1 MSGEGDNYSVCRT
14 CGEEW
19 SKGRR
24 EFWLTEYDGRWVRY
38 FGSSHIIKDRGQYLA
53 FRGILFVG
61 MLSILISSITI
72 EILDGYG
79 RCWPIYLT
87 HQGALI
93 ETVYLGLAFATTAK
107 AYYYRDVEGTKD
119 APERTP
125 WYCRAAWIL
134 QGIALPASFLIFVL
148 YWGLVYDGGKIFP
161 ISPWTHG
168 VNFVLMVL
176 DQAFSNQPMY
186 LVHGLLFMVYAF
198 LYCLW
203 SYIHFVSGLKNCK
216 NDRYI
221 YASLN
226 WKYAGSTGKLACVI
240 LFIVAPFFNI
250 VFWCL
255 FFRRVRGVQETPK
268 AADRV

>member
-1 MSGEGDNYSVCRT
+1 MLCILVASISIEVV
-14 CGEEW
+14 
-19 SKGRR
+19 
-24 EFWLTEYDGRWVRY
+24 DG
-38 FGSSHIIKDRGQYLA
+38 K
-53 FRGILFVG
+53 
-61 MLSILISSITI
+61 
-72 EILDGYG
+72 G

-93 ETVYLGLAFATTAK
+93 ETIYLGLAFSTTAK

-148 YWGLVYDGGKIFP
+148 YWGLVYDGTLYP

-176 DQAFSNQPMY
+176 DQAISNQPMY
-186 LVHGLLFMVYAF
+186 LAHGLLFMVYAF
-198 LYCLW
+198 LYVVW
-203 SYIHFVSGLKNCK
+203 SYVHFASGLKNCS

-226 WKYAGSTGKLACVI
+226 WKYAGSTAKLAAVI
-240 LFIVAPFFNI
+240 LFVVAPFFNI

-255 FFRRVRGVQETPK
+255 FFRRVRGVTETPK

>member
-1 MSGEGDNYSVCRT
+1 MHAIDETAARRRGGVVYHRSTRVIARKDLSAPDSLVDLRAG
-14 CGEEW
+14 
-19 SKGRR
+19 GR
-24 EFWLTEYDGRWVRY
+24 
-38 FGSSHIIKDRGQYLA
+38 YLA
-53 FRGILFVG
+53 FRGLLFLAMLCILVA
-61 MLSILISSITI
+61 SISI
-72 EILDGYG
+72 EVVDGKG

-87 HQGALI
+87 HQGAAI
-93 ETVYLGLAFATTAK
+93 ETVYLGLAFSTTAK

-125 WYCRAAWIL
+125 WYCRTAWIL
-134 QGIALPASFLIFVL
+134 QGITLPASFLIFVL
-148 YWGLVYDGGKIFP
+148 YWGLVYDGTLYP

-176 DQAFSNQPMY
+176 DQAISNQPMY
-186 LVHGLLFMVYAF
+186 LAHGLLFMVYAF
-198 LYCLW
+198 LYVVW
-203 SYIHFVSGLKNCK
+203 SYVHFVTGLKNCS

-226 WKYAGSTGKLACVI
+226 WKYAGSTAKLAAVI
-240 LFIVAPFFNI
+240 LFVVAPFFNI

-255 FFRRVRGVQETPK
+255 FFRRVRGVTETPK